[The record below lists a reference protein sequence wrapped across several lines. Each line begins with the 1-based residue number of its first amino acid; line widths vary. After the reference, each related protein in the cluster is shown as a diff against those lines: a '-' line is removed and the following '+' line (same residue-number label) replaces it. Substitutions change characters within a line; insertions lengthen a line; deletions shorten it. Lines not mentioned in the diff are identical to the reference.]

1 MNRPPNARTRVLD
14 AARQIVMEHGAG
26 ALTYEVLVEVSG
38 VTRGGITYHFAT
50 KQDLLRAL
58 IEHDLQHWDLAEAE
72 HRPADE
78 PEALADLL
86 GFLRVHTAPD
96 TDRRRFVSGMVSA
109 AMHDPSV
116 LEPARAYEAERL
128 AKIDAS
134 DSDAALR
141 QQLLRVAA
149 MGMFW
154 ADFFRCPE
162 LPENLKAR
170 LRDLLEQLAREWT
183 EPEGSTGD

>member
-1 MNRPPNARTRVLD
+1 MSRPPIARNRVLD
-14 AARQIVMEHGAG
+14 AARQIVMERGAG
-26 ALTYEVLVEVSG
+26 ALTYEELVEVSG
-38 VTRGGITYHFAT
+38 ITRGGITYHFAT

-58 IEHDLQHWDLAEAE
+58 IEHDLQHWDAAEAE
-72 HRPADE
+72 HRPQDE

-96 TDRRRFVSGMVSA
+96 TDRRRFVSGMVGA

-128 AKIDAS
+128 AKID

-141 QQLLRVAA
+141 QQLLRLAA

-154 ADFFRCPE
+154 ADFFGCPE
-162 LPENLKAR
+162 LPEPLKDR
-170 LRDLLEQLAREWT
+170 LRDLLEALAREWT
-183 EPEGSTGD
+183 EPASSAGD

>member
-1 MNRPPNARTRVLD
+1 
-14 AARQIVMEHGAG
+14 MERGAG
-26 ALTYEVLVEVSG
+26 ALTYDELVEVSG

-58 IEHDLQHWDLAEAE
+58 IEHDLQHWDAAEAA

-78 PEALADLL
+78 PEARADLL
-86 GFLRVHTAPD
+86 AFLRVHTAPD

-116 LEPARAYEAERL
+116 LEPARAYEAERF
-128 AKIDAS
+128 AQADG
-134 DSDAALR
+134 DDAALR
-141 QQLLRVAA
+141 QQLLRLAA

-154 ADFFRCPE
+154 ADFFHCPE
-162 LPENLKAR
+162 IPEPQKEK
-170 LRDLLEQLAREWT
+170 LRALLEQLAHEWT
-183 EPEGSTGD
+183 EPATAAGE

>member
-1 MNRPPNARTRVLD
+1 MNRPAAARTRVLD
-14 AARQIVMEHGAG
+14 AARQIVMQRGAG
-26 ALTYEVLVEVSG
+26 ALTYEELVAASG

-58 IEHDLQHWDLAEAE
+58 IEHDLRHWDAAEAA

-86 GFLRVHTAPD
+86 AFLRVHTAPD
-96 TDRRRFVSGMVSA
+96 SERRRFVAGMVSA

-116 LEPARAYEAERL
+116 LAPARAYEAERF
-128 AKIDAS
+128 ARADG
-134 DSDAALR
+134 DEAALR
-141 QQLLRVAA
+141 LQLLRLAA

-154 ADFFRCPE
+154 ADFFHCPE
-162 LPENLKAR
+162 ISEPVKDK
-170 LRDLLEQLAREWT
+170 LRALLEQLAREWT
-183 EPEGSTGD
+183 EPASAGGD